1 MRLGHGLLALCS
13 RSTHHGVKFGASL
26 VFLASFG
33 LGACG
38 SAQGPSPSSPAE
50 KAESGKTAAEEWA
63 ERKAIV
69 EAEQVRHARRDPRSA
84 DPLAMNSELEE
95 SAIPKTD
102 ITPKSQVRAKSPG
115 ELNAAM
121 SDVKAASSVEGAAK
135 RLTARL
141 GKPTWI
147 ESPKGQE
154 KSKRRVWVSRVG
166 NQCHRLV
173 LDSDG
178 TALVETA
185 SQTEWRMLAATARQ
199 NPCSGEIK
207 RGLSAP

>member
-1 MRLGHGLLALCS
+1 MKLAPILGRVQH
-13 RSTHHGVKFGASL
+13 RGASL
-26 VFLASFG
+26 AYASCFV
-33 LGACG
+33 LVAACG
-38 SAQGPSPSSPAE
+38 SAQKPDAPSAASPN
-50 KAESGKTAAEEWA
+50 GKTAAEEWA
-63 ERKAIV
+63 ERKAAV
-69 EAEQVRHARRDPRSA
+69 EAEQVKRAPRGSA

-102 ITPKSQVRAKSPG
+102 ITPKGQVRAKSPG

-121 SDVKAASSVEGAAK
+121 NDVKASSSVESAAK

-154 KSKRRVWVSRVG
+154 KSKRRIWVAPVG

-185 SQTEWRMLAATARQ
+185 SQAEWRMLAATARQ

-207 RGLSAP
+207 RGLN